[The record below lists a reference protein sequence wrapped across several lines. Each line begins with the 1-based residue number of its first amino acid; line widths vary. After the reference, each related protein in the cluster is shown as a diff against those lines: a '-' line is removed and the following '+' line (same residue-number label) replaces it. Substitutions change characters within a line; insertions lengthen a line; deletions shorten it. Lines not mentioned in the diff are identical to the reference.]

1 MRRIFIAADLP
12 PDMREKMA
20 ALKRDIKGVRW
31 YGPDHIH
38 LTMRFI
44 GEVEDDIVGEVQQ
57 ALYSIEAPAIELES
71 DGVGLFFAKKR
82 PRVIWVGL
90 QPAEPLKELR
100 SRIDEALQHIGLPE
114 DKKAFKPHVTIGK
127 CKKSV
132 DKGSVLDLKDDYG
145 DWKEAAG
152 KLSTLTLYSSTL
164 SPEGAIHTPL
174 EHYPLNG

>member
-1 MRRIFIAADLP
+1 MRRIFIAADIPLN
-12 PDMREKMA
+12 MREKMA

-31 YGPDHIH
+31 YDANHIH

-44 GEVEDDIVGEVQQ
+44 GEVEDEVAGRVQQ
-57 ALYSIEAPAIELES
+57 ALYSIEAPAIELVS
-71 DGVGLFFAKKR
+71 DGIGLFFAKKR

-100 SRIDEALQHIGLPE
+100 SRIDEALQDIDLPE

-145 DWKEAAG
+145 DWKEAEG
-152 KLSTLTLYSSTL
+152 RLTSLTLFSSSL

-174 EHYPLNG
+174 EHYPLNE